1 MHQRPPADSQIARSR
16 HFTATQGTRLTD
28 RASGPALDREC
39 SFTPADGLPGSLPAG
54 SVSGPGCHLGRLCR
68 QERRLIPDHEEDQGQ
83 ASYLLNFEG
92 QTTPS
97 NPPPARGKPIRQYL
111 RDLEDEEPVAYTGP
125 LPRDAARAGAT
136 QNAMTRVESYDLAQ
150 LQSESSQ
157 IDGGD
162 EDDPEAVKLWQT
174 NHESDDPA
182 TPESIFA
189 RPYGTVSPKAGDL
202 IEVSTDSWRMQMLA
216 VCLGKFRGVDHYY
229 TNTGKWFAST
239 NVRTMFHVTSFATP
253 AELAS
258 TIAAL
263 PSLVKEAGDSSSPD
277 GTDGKEGGDSVS
289 DIDKMLNTLQDMKKG
304 PSREAGAGL
313 LKKMQA
319 FAHQS
324 VSIHMAYASLLDN
337 SYSIIRKAIFPPPP
351 ARFQHALEPV
361 PVCWTKPFTK
371 EESLKLYKQAY
382 FSLDDLA
389 SILFRH
395 QQSVFSGPQ
404 STRINHR
411 NVYAL
416 RNYVDKAKGRSIVPD
431 EFTAPAMYAI
441 YRALVSDDVA
451 FRPVSA
457 RLGNPNETNDT
468 VAVDTE
474 YGDELPIRSRSC
486 LFQVSPPED
495 VDMVNEVEQ
504 LVREFNDDTDNIPD
518 NGQVRDLGDTR
529 HRLAAFVMNARE
541 AIDHSRKTRYWSP
554 YGMLLTKE
562 NKFNIAGTKWTSQN
576 AAERRAA
583 YANAI
588 RATGPHQRFND
599 DNEIAVHYP
608 APPKLKLERKQWN
621 SQTLAHDDIP
631 QSPAYNP
638 LVREWYPYDI
648 MVLHFMHL
656 WAGYKR
662 FSPSSR
668 LHWIGS
674 SILRATQ
681 RYEGS
686 EYLTMSTGWTFLQEV
701 GYLKPWDVPA
711 RYSMSLPDVPPK
723 RDGTLDRTSR
733 LTETF
738 ETAASEV
745 YKAHNPADLL
755 SEDLFEGKRQT
766 WDHLMTY
773 CVDSADT
780 EDVDDGFSI
789 EHVGDNH
796 WVHVHIADPAS
807 CIRPGSKL
815 AEMAKQMPQTSY
827 LPGFTAPMFP
837 ESIVRERFSLAK
849 GRPCLTFS
857 ALMNKNGDVLDTRIT
872 PAVLGKVTYMTPED
886 VSSIVAAEEKR
897 TCESFGVPAVAQPRY
912 ADLPWTT
919 ASFAVGTPHTRQDLQ
934 LMIAKRRYMTTSDN
948 APFKAT
954 KELKALMKS
963 ATILRQKRLQKGAMP
978 MYWPSPQVKVHMTY
992 TDTIKSQSLT
1002 PSEEYHGLGSL
1013 PTSIATWKGGR
1024 SATFFRCE
1032 GDPYIKIYYDGY
1044 DDPTFQPHA
1053 AILQGKGSGRVS
1065 GAGSRMVESIMRL
1078 AGETA
1083 AKWCAERNIAVPYR
1097 GQPAAIPH
1105 LERLE
1110 VLAREVIYPELLQG
1124 KRPPEDALVEF
1135 RRLLGSDEITA
1146 VPVPHV
1152 TMGAE
1157 RYTKATSPLRR
1168 YSDLVVH
1175 WQIEHALRAEMNKPG
1190 AEIDSAA
1197 SVPKPLQDSDSA
1209 SASGWDYWG
1218 RDPDSL
1224 RKAVKKREAQSSQ
1237 DDRITGPCFTRE
1249 DLERDILPLMRVR
1262 ERTMRTLDNRM
1273 GRDQWMLQALVRAWK
1288 GAEYAEV
1295 IERPVFGTDRISM
1308 RRARKQIKNEE
1319 KSLRKELGVKKKKI
1333 PTPYVP
1339 PAMKKVAFRN
1349 LRFTVTGVNMRQG
1362 IVTGRLDWF
1371 ERVALLE
1378 IAGLNPKNEDDDL
1391 AQDQDQD
1398 QDVDYHDDDVHETP
1412 DTKSMTPLA
1421 LEDVQL
1427 GDVFPVALDFVD
1439 VHANRVVVRRTG
1451 DVCKPVEEVPAPGPV
1466 TKADKMRAK
1475 RQKAKAKSRAEAEK
1489 EKEASKKADIE
1500 AKPEPEAKAKEQ

>member
-1 MHQRPPADSQIARSR
+1 
-16 HFTATQGTRLTD
+16 
-28 RASGPALDREC
+28 
-39 SFTPADGLPGSLPAG
+39 
-54 SVSGPGCHLGRLCR
+54 
-68 QERRLIPDHEEDQGQ
+68 
-83 ASYLLNFEG
+83 
-92 QTTPS
+92 
-97 NPPPARGKPIRQYL
+97 
-111 RDLEDEEPVAYTGP
+111 
-125 LPRDAARAGAT
+125 
-136 QNAMTRVESYDLAQ
+136 MTRVESYDLAQ
-150 LQSESSQ
+150 LKPESSH

-162 EDDPEAVKLWQT
+162 EGDPEVVKLWET
-174 NHESDDPA
+174 NHESEDPL
-182 TPESIFA
+182 TPESMFA

-202 IEVSTDSWRMQMLA
+202 IEVSTDSWRLQMLA

-239 NVRTMFHVTSFATP
+239 NVHTMFHVTNFATP

-258 TIAAL
+258 TIAGL
-263 PSLVKEAGDSSSPD
+263 PSLAKEAGDSSSSSTP
-277 GTDGKEGGDSVS
+277 EGAEEKKAEDSVS
-289 DIDKMLNTLQDMKKG
+289 NIDKMLNTLQEMKKG

-324 VSIHMAYASLLDN
+324 VGIHMAYASLLDN
-337 SYSIIRKAIFPPPP
+337 AYSIIRKAIFPPPP
-351 ARFQHALEPV
+351 AKSEHAVEPV

-389 SILFRH
+389 SILLRH
-395 QQSVFSGPQ
+395 QQSAFPGLQ
-404 STRINHR
+404 SLRANHR
-411 NVYAL
+411 NYAL
-416 RNYVDKAKGRSIVPD
+416 RNFVDEAKARGMMAPD
-431 EFTAPAMYAI
+431 TFTAPAMYAI

-451 FRPVSA
+451 FRPVSS
-457 RLGNPNETNDT
+457 RLGNPNEIH
-468 VAVDTE
+468 DTE
-474 YGDELPIRSRSC
+474 TVVTEDEHELPVRSRSC

-504 LVREFNDDTDNIPD
+504 LVREFNDNADNIPD

-554 YGMLLTKE
+554 YGMLLAKE
-562 NKFNIAGTKWTSQN
+562 NKYNVAATKWASQD
-576 AAERRAA
+576 AKERRVA
-583 YANAI
+583 YSKGVRN
-588 RATGPHQRFND
+588 RPPGPHQRLGD
-599 DNEIAVHYP
+599 DSETAVHYP
-608 APPKLKLERKQWN
+608 ASPRLNLDRKQWN
-621 SQTLAHDDIP
+621 SQALP
-631 QSPAYNP
+631 QSSAHNP
-638 LVREWYPYDI
+638 LVRKWYPYDI

-662 FSPSSR
+662 FSPTSR

-733 LTETF
+733 LAEAF
-738 ETAASEV
+738 ETAAAEV
-745 YKAHNPADLL
+745 YKADDPADLL
-755 SEDLFEGKRQT
+755 SGDLFEGKRT
-766 WDHLMTY
+766 SWEHLTTY

-789 EHVGDNH
+789 EHVKNKT

-827 LPGFTAPMFP
+827 LPGFTSPMFP
-837 ESIVRERFSLAK
+837 ESIVRERFSLGT

-857 ALMNKNGDVLDTRIT
+857 AQLDKSGNVVKTQIA
-872 PAVLGKVTYMTPED
+872 PGVLGRVVYMTPED
-886 VSSIVAAEEKR
+886 VSSLVSAEEQR
-897 TCESFGVPAVAQPRY
+897 TRESFAVPQVAQPRY

-919 ASFAVGTPHTRQDLQ
+919 ASFAVGTPHSSQDLQ
-934 LMIAKRRYMTTSDN
+934 LMAANRRQML
-948 APFKAT
+948 APEDASYRVT
-954 KELKALMKS
+954 KELKELMRF
-963 ATILRQKRLQKGAMP
+963 ATILRQKRLEKGAMP
-978 MYWPSPQVKVHMTY
+978 MYWPSPQVKVHTTY
-992 TDTIKSQSLT
+992 TDTIQSQSLV
-1002 PSEEYHGLGSL
+1002 PVEEYHGLRSL
-1013 PTSIATWKGGR
+1013 PPSIATWKGGR

-1044 DDPTFQPHA
+1044 DDPKAQPHA
-1053 AILQGKGSGRVS
+1053 AILQGKGAGRVS

-1110 VLAREVIYPELLQG
+1110 VLARKVIYPELLEG

-1175 WQIEHALRAEMNKPG
+1175 WQIEHALRAEMNTQGNKIATTKRFTIRPQG
-1190 AEIDSAA
+1190 YAG
-1197 SVPKPLQDSDSA
+1197 L
-1209 SASGWDYWG
+1209 
-1218 RDPDSL
+1218 DPDSQ
-1224 RKAVKKREAQSSQ
+1224 RKADQKRAAQRKQ
-1237 DDRITGPCFTRE
+1237 DASITGPCFTRE

-1262 ERTMRTLDNRM
+1262 ERAMRTLDNRM

-1295 IERPVFGTDRISM
+1295 IERPVFGTDRTSM
-1308 RRARKQIKNEE
+1308 RRARKLIKRAE
-1319 KSLRKELGVKKKKI
+1319 KNLRKELGVKTKKI
-1333 PTPYVP
+1333 QTPYVP
-1339 PAMKKVAFRN
+1339 PALQKVAFRN

-1362 IVTGRLDWF
+1362 VVTGRLDWF
-1371 ERVALLE
+1371 ERVALME

-1391 AQDQDQD
+1391 TQAQD

-1421 LEDVQL
+1421 LEDVQP
-1427 GDVFPVALDFVD
+1427 GNVFPVALDFVD

-1451 DVCKPVEEVPAPGPV
+1451 DVCKPEANIPAPGPP

-1475 RQKAKAKSRAEAEK
+1475 RQKARALTLAKNEAEAAAIREAEAEREAAK
-1489 EKEASKKADIE
+1489 KAASKADKEAKKI
-1500 AKPEPEAKAKEQ
+1500 